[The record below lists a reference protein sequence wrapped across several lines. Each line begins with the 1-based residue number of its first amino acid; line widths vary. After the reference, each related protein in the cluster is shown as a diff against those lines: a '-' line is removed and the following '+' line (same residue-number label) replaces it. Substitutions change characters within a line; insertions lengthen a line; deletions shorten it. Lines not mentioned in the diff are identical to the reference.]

1 MDLSLDVTL
10 YLLILVH
17 YSKKIF
23 EISCHCNLHWTTY
36 FPISLV
42 ADQKS
47 KPCSHLTNEVKSWL
61 SFQVNIYPLMFK
73 LCLLASYLNIIVNI
87 VLQVNCNI
95 FFWEILDVFQAL
107 TEPYFFHDVPAA
119 RWVSPPD
126 VSCMQPNNRFW
137 CICFHTFKCYFTS
150 TWRMAG
156 VWYLVSLATPMPDQI
171 EQSGFNA
178 TTQTM
183 IWL

>member
-1 MDLSLDVTL
+1 MICLSLYTIQRIFL
-10 YLLILVH
+10 YD
-17 YSKKIF
+17 
-23 EISCHCNLHWTTY
+23 CNLHWTVY
-36 FPISLV
+36 FLTRLV
-42 ADQKS
+42 TMIKNQNHVRTWQIKWR
-47 KPCSHLTNEVKSWL
+47 VVL
-61 SFQVNIYPLMFK
+61 SIQVNIYPLMFK
-73 LCLLASYLNIIVNI
+73 FCFFLASYLNIIVNI

-119 RWVSPPD
+119 RWVFPPD

-137 CICFHTFKCYFTS
+137 CICFHTFKFYFTS

-156 VWYLVSLATPMPDQI
+156 VWYLVSLATAKPDQI
-171 EQSGFNA
+171 EQSGFNT

-183 IWL
+183 LWL

>member
-1 MDLSLDVTL
+1 MWL
-10 YLLILVH
+10 YDLLILVH

-23 EISCHCNLHWTTY
+23 QISCHCNLHWTTY
-36 FPISLV
+36 FPTSLV

-95 FFWEILDVFQAL
+95 FFWE
-107 TEPYFFHDVPAA
+107 TYFVHDVPAA
-119 RWVSPPD
+119 RWVFPPD

-150 TWRMAG
+150 LGEWQEC
-156 VWYLVSLATPMPDQI
+156 D
-171 EQSGFNA
+171 
-178 TTQTM
+178 
-183 IWL
+183 IWCH